1 MDKEMNRMMD
11 KLDNAIAAFEDENS
25 ELPFSERFS
34 MLRWAWLDN
43 AFDTMKVIKK
53 KGIKNPVSEDATYIQ
68 EQGIKQFSL
77 MEKMYNME
85 LKAGEKKGKKQ
96 EDIDTDW
103 LKEIKKSKSSIGD
116 IVRVTQKAND

>member
-43 AFDTMKVIKK
+43 AFDTMKFIKK